1 MDYISKIL
9 EILKIILPAI
19 SAGICTFLV
28 TKYSYD
34 RNVPL
39 EKFEIAYNRVYY
51 PIYCITKEHY
61 NDHKLV
67 IEKSER
73 YFLKYKKYVDRSTL
87 HAFNNLKEYENTN
100 LSSKEELR
108 AFNKFK
114 DNIHDKNSYLRK
126 KLGYLEPNI
135 FILCAYNTLA
145 QNQMIRIFLEIF
157 IVYIIVAITSIAH
170 ILFNTFNYWFLLFA
184 LIFVI
189 IALWEIICYNLH
201 KRKRKNNIVL

>member
-19 SAGICTFLV
+19 NAGICTFLV

-34 RNVPL
+34 QNVPL

-51 PIYCITKEHY
+51 PIYCITKDHC

-67 IEKSER
+67 IEKSEQ

-87 HAFNNLKEYENTN
+87 HAFNNMKEYENTD

-145 QNQMIRIFLEIF
+145 QNQLIRIFLEIF
-157 IVYIIVAITSIAH
+157 IVYIIVAITSITH

-184 LIFVI
+184 LIIVI

-201 KRKRKNNIVL
+201 KRKNNKVL

>member
-1 MDYISKIL
+1 MDYITKIL

-51 PIYCITKEHY
+51 PIYCITKDHC

-87 HAFNNLKEYENTN
+87 HAFNNLKEYENTD

-145 QNQMIRIFLEIF
+145 QNQLIRIFLEIF
-157 IVYIIVAITSIAH
+157 IVYIMAAITSIFN
-170 ILFNTFNYWFLLFA
+170 ILFDTLDYKFIIVAIGAA
-184 LIFVI
+184 LA
-189 IALWEIICYNLH
+189 ALVEIICYNLH
-201 KRKRKNNIVL
+201 KRKRKNNIV